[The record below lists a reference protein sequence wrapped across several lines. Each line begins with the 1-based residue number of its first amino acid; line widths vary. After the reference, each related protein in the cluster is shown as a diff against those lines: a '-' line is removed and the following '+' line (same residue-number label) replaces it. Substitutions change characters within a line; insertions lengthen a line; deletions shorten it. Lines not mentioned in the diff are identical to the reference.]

1 MSFYI
6 NNYFAKRKNAKN
18 DLGGIL
24 RDRLFEKCTATFMQL
39 LAFETSSLFFLCF
52 EPWLALLSLIFGLL
66 ATQDIVF
73 LKDDAY
79 EAEILLS
86 SVIDYYSQ

>member
-1 MSFYI
+1 MHC
-6 NNYFAKRKNAKN
+6 YFCAVAC
-18 DLGGIL
+18 L
-24 RDRLFEKCTATFMQL
+24 RNLFVV
-39 LAFETSSLFFLCF
+39 FLCF
-52 EPWLALLSLIFGLL
+52 EPWLALLSLSDDLIFGLL